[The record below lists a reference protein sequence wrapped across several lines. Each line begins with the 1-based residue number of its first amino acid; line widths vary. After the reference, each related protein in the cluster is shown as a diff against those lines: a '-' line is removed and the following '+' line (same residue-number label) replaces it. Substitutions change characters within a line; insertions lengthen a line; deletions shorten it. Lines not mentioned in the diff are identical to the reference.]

1 MVFIATKD
9 HISSLDGEGNIM
21 RNIYFLRKYLV
32 SLSYFSLIDRLVL
45 ENELVKRVTN
55 YKSWCRVIGGQV
67 GIRKFKR
74 GCLLVRECG
83 LGVEFGWARTGKES
97 KRREKR
103 KTKSACR
110 EARMG
115 LLPNSK
121 LFYVYRC
128 ICMYYHFPLTS
139 YK

>member
-1 MVFIATKD
+1 
-9 HISSLDGEGNIM
+9 M

-32 SLSYFSLIDRLVL
+32 SLSYFPLIDWLVF
-45 ENELVKRVTN
+45 ENELVKRVTD

-74 GCLLVRECG
+74 GCLLVHECG
-83 LGVEFGWARTGKES
+83 LGVGFSWARTRKDSE
-97 KRREKR
+97 RREER
-103 KTKSACR
+103 KTKFACG

-121 LFYVYRC
+121 LFLC
-128 ICMYYHFPLTS
+128 I
-139 YK
+139 

>member
-1 MVFIATKD
+1 
-9 HISSLDGEGNIM
+9 M

-32 SLSYFSLIDRLVL
+32 SVSYFSLIDRLVF
-45 ENELVKRVTN
+45 ENELVKRVTG

-67 GIRKFKR
+67 GIRKFKI

-83 LGVEFGWARTGKES
+83 LGVGFGWARTRKES
-97 KRREKR
+97 ERREER

-128 ICMYYHFPLTS
+128 ICMYYHFPL
-139 YK
+139 KACK

>member
-1 MVFIATKD
+1 MIDWLVF
-9 HISSLDGEGNIM
+9 
-21 RNIYFLRKYLV
+21 
-32 SLSYFSLIDRLVL
+32 
-45 ENELVKRVTN
+45 ENKLVKRVTD

-83 LGVEFGWARTGKES
+83 LGVGFGWARTRKDSE
-97 KRREKR
+97 RREER
-103 KTKSACR
+103 KTKSACG

-121 LFYVYRC
+121 LFLC
-128 ICMYYHFPLTS
+128 I
-139 YK
+139 